1 MNKFWDSNIENGGE
15 FVFEA
20 NKEKLINNLDM
31 LSEMPVE
38 EQTLYKKW
46 QEFNSDLHSSMM
58 KLRDNLLEMNNSFT
72 SKKHDG
78 QYDMKGFIK
87 INEEKIIKKY
97 SDFKEKSEI
106 KNIVSTKFS
115 EIFNDKKNES
125 MDIAKAITNSSNS

>member
-1 MNKFWDSNIENGGE
+1 MSLKPAFKIRTALNVIIDKESKHG
-15 FVFEA
+15 FVYK
-20 NKEKLINNLDM
+20 NDDDKYVNMKLNDIIN
-31 LSEMPVE
+31 
-38 EQTLYKKW
+38 
-46 QEFNSDLHSSMM
+46 SSMT

-125 MDIAKAITNSSNS
+125 MDIAKAITNISNS